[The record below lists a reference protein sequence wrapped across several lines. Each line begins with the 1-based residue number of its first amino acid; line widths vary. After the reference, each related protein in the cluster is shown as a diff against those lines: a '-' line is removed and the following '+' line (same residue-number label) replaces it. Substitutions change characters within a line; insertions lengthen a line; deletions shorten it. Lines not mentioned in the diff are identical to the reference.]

1 MPVIGTIGGASLK
14 SFGFTRGGA
23 SSPSAPSI
31 GTATRT
37 SGAISIP
44 FTPGFNGGSPVTSYT
59 VTATPGGA
67 TFTGSS
73 SPITATGLTLGQS
86 YTFTVTATNAIGTSV
101 PSGSSN
107 SLKFAQVPYAPTIGT
122 ATVTSITS
130 ASITYTAPATSS
142 GDAISSY
149 TAIAYASGSST
160 GITGTVNQAGSGTI
174 TLGGLTSGTPYTFV
188 VYATNSLGNGTL
200 SAQSNSITPPVP
212 TYAVSA
218 SGGATSVN
226 EGSAMV
232 FNVTGTNITNGTY
245 YWAVTNSGDFV
256 TSSGTFSILNNTGT
270 FSVTPTADLLTE
282 GSETFTA
289 SIYPDSNING
299 TPLATSSSITINDTS
314 KITYAFSTIPASIN
328 EGSSGTFAITTT
340 NVPVGTTLYW
350 TVYDVDTVAAD
361 FTATSG
367 SFTTGGTLAAGT
379 GSFSVGIVAD
389 SLTEGDK
396 MFSVRIRTGS
406 TAGSIVASTG
416 FSYIIINDTSMAPPT
431 YAIAPTAT
439 SVNEGFVVPCVITTT
454 SVPNGTTLWWNI
466 TGGTATAADFTTS
479 SGSVTV
485 YSNSAAFDV
494 ATKAD
499 ALTDGANETFSVQ
512 VRTGG
517 ASGTVVATSVTITIM
532 DTSKTPAAT
541 FGTIPTSIDEGTSGT
556 FNFTTTNIPDYT
568 PLNWTVN
575 NGTTNSADFSS
586 ASGTVYV
593 VSGAGSFDI
602 RPTEDYVTE
611 GTSGVGTE
619 TFTVSISTS
628 GGTVLATSGSV
639 IVRDVYNEIVTAT
652 SGGGST
658 FNVSTAQSYSI
669 SGGKGG
675 SSGHTYRWAGTLPS
689 GAAAAVIS
697 GTVTLT
703 STGTGTF
710 SFTPTQPGS
719 FTLTVTFTSGKI
731 VTFTTMSLIKATFT
745 NIGVLALSAT
755 NKSTT
760 TAQRRIQLTNN
771 TGYASLG
778 YTLSGGY
785 TSTGFGAAA
794 SGTISGVGGSAIISL
809 ANPHDGGT
817 ATMTLNQT
825 NQAETTISLA
835 IPAQVTYGW
844 AEFKAEYNLTDAQ
857 ISFAQNTVLPYYTG
871 NTSYTTTLATT
882 NKTRYGL
889 YRNPDTAGMN
899 SYARMTTFNATVFF
913 AGVTGATDPTRA
925 NTASKTDYLT
935 GTGYDIFFNRGT
947 P

>member
-1 MPVIGTIGGASLK
+1 MPVIGTLGGASLK
-14 SFGFTRGGA
+14 SFGFTLGGA
-23 SSPSAPSI
+23 SRPSAPSI
-31 GTATRT
+31 GTATRS
-37 SGAISIP
+37 SGSISIP
-44 FTPGFNGGSPVTSYT
+44 FTPGFNGGSPVTGYT
-59 VTATPGGA
+59 VTASPGGA
-67 TFTGSS
+67 TFAGSS
-73 SPITATGLTLGQS
+73 SPITATGLTLGTS
-86 YTFTVTATNAIGTSV
+86 YTFTVTATNALGTS
-101 PSGSSN
+101 PASGSSN
-107 SLKFAQVPYAPTIGT
+107 SMVFAQVPYAPTIGT
-122 ATVTSITS
+122 ATVASITS
-130 ASITYTAPATSS
+130 ANITYTAPATSS
-142 GDAISSY
+142 GDAITSY
-149 TAIAYASGSST
+149 TATAYASGSST

-174 TLGGLTSGTPYTFV
+174 TLGGLTSGTQYTFT
-188 VYATNSLGNGTL
+188 VYATNSLGNGTQ

-212 TYAVSA
+212 TYALAA

-226 EGSAMV
+226 EGSALTFV
-232 FNVTGTNITNGTY
+232 VTGTNITNGTY

-256 TSSGTFSILNNTGT
+256 TSSGTFSISTNTGT

-282 GSETFTA
+282 GPETFTA
-289 SIYPDSNING
+289 SIYADSNING
-299 TPLATSSSITINDTS
+299 TPLATSGSITINDTS
-314 KITYAFSTIPASIN
+314 RVTYAFSSIPASIN
-328 EGSSGTFAITTT
+328 EGASGTFAITTT

-350 TVYDVDTVAAD
+350 TVVDQITVAAD

-367 SFTTGGTLAAGT
+367 SFTTGGTLSAGT

-389 SLTEGDK
+389 SLTEGDQY
-396 MFSVRIRTGS
+396 FSVKVRTGS
-406 TAGSIVASTG
+406 TAGTVVADTG

-439 SVNEGFVVPCVITTT
+439 SVNEGFVVTCTITTT
-454 SVPNGTTLWWNI
+454 SVPDGTTLWWGI

-479 SGSVTV
+479 SGSVV
-485 YSNSAAFDV
+485 VNANSASFDV

-532 DTSKTPAAT
+532 DTSKTPAAA
-541 FGTIPTSIDEGTSGT
+541 FGTIPTSIDEGTIGR
-556 FNFTTTNIPDYT
+556 FNFTTTNIPDNT

-575 NGTTNSADFSS
+575 NGTTNSADFLS

-593 VSGAGSFDI
+593 LTNAGYIDI
-602 RPTEDYVTE
+602 MPTGDYITE

-639 IVRDVYNEIVTAT
+639 IVRDVYDEIVTAT

-658 FNVSTAQSYSI
+658 FNVSTVQSYSI

-675 SSGHTYRWAGTLPS
+675 SSVTYNWAGTLPS
-689 GAAAAVIS
+689 GAAATAIN
-697 GTVTLT
+697 GTVTLST
-703 STGTGTF
+703 TGTGTF
-710 SFTPTQPGS
+710 SFTPAQPGS
-719 FTLTVTFTSGKI
+719 FTLTVTFSSGNI
-731 VTFTTMSLIKATFT
+731 VTFTTKSLIKATFVDF
-745 NIGVLALSAT
+745 GVAALTVTGAT
-755 NKSTT
+755 TT
-760 TAQRRIQLTNN
+760 TAQRQIKLTNN

-778 YTLSGGY
+778 YSLSGGY
-785 TSTGFGAAA
+785 TSTGFGNPGT
-794 SGTISGVGGSAIISL
+794 GTISGVGGSATINL
-809 ANPHDGGT
+809 ANPHSGGT

-857 ISFAQNTVLPYYTG
+857 ISFAQNTVLPFYTG
-871 NTSYTTTLATT
+871 NTAYTTSLTTT

-889 YRNPDTAGMN
+889 YRNPDAAGMY

-913 AGVTGATDPTRA
+913 GGVTGTTDPTRA
-925 NTASKTDYLT
+925 NTASKTGYLT
-935 GTGYDIFFNRGT
+935 GTGYNIFFDRGT